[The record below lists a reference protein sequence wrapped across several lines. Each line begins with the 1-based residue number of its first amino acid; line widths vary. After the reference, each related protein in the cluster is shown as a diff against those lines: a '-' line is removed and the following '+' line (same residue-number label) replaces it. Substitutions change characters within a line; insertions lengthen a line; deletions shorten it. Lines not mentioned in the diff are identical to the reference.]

1 MHNVIINHMTEYMMK
16 QEKETVTTVV
26 VIFLLFYRIQFN
38 WMYPRVFINQI
49 ATTKKKSWL
58 LFLSVAH
65 GTMAGLPFLIN
76 PRPLGYVVT
85 TFSWVNIINNVW
97 SWVAQQSG
105 YPLLIRRRYSFSLS
119 SAKGGGF
126 ALESRECNWNKK

>member
-49 ATTKKKSWL
+49 ATTKKRVDFCFYL
-58 LFLSVAH
+58 LP
-65 GTMAGLPFLIN
+65 MAGLPFLIN
-76 PRPLGYVVT
+76 PRPLEYVVT
-85 TFSWVNIINNVW
+85 TFCWVNIINNVW

-119 SAKGGGF
+119 SAEGGGF